1 MENRQ
6 PEKSEVLQG
15 TLILLVLRTLQAL
28 GPLHG
33 YGIARRIEQISKDL
47 LQLNQGTLYP
57 ALLRMEQEGWISS
70 AWGASEKNRKARFY
84 TITPAGRRRLEKENR
99 RLAPH
104 VFHHR
109 SLPHL
114 RPRGHRRRS
123 RVSFFHTLPARLSA
137 LFRRTRLDREL
148 DDELRFHLE
157 MQIDDNVRAGMSS
170 REARDAALRALGPL
184 EPMKES
190 YRDRR
195 TFAALESV
203 IQDLRYALRTLR
215 RSPGYTLTALTV
227 LALAIGANTAMF
239 SILNSVLFRPLPYR
253 EPGQLAMLWSELP
266 TQSLREGRT
275 AFLNIEQW
283 RAQSRTFT
291 DMAFYDP
298 ATATITRSG
307 QAEYIRLVLVSPNY
321 FPLMGITPKIGRLFT
336 AEEAAQRQRHAI
348 ISHSFWQSHFAG
360 QPSAIGA
367 SVELDGQPTRI
378 IGVLDPAFQLGNK
391 DPDLWLPHTLSRDWD
406 NQRAARGM
414 GPWLVVGRLQPQA
427 SQAQA
432 QAEMNTIAARLDRAW
447 PSAAGSPGVSVV
459 PLAQQLTGPRARL
472 TLWMLASAVFL
483 VLLIAATNVAGLS
496 LARGTARARE
506 LSVRAA
512 LGASRFRLARQL
524 LAESLALSSLAA
536 LLGLLLA
543 HAAIGLVVAVQ
554 PAELVRLQEARL
566 DLRAFACA
574 LVLCLSTGLL
584 TGLAPA
590 FTLTRRTQHPS
601 ARPGGR
607 GIAGG
612 FHARQL
618 RRALV
623 IAQFSFA
630 LILLTASGLLLRSL
644 WSVQNV
650 DLGFQSQR
658 ILSLSLAITPAA
670 STAQRAAFYARVLD
684 EVRALPS
691 VQSAGIVSNLFI
703 GAMPEQTITLER
715 STQSAVERLRF
726 RSDEVSPG
734 LFQTLG
740 APLMRGRFF
749 TAADGPDAPRVAIV
763 NDVMARRL
771 WPGQDPIGARC
782 KLGPVES
789 PAPWI
794 TIVGVVATMRRQ
806 GLETEPGAQFF
817 EPVAQNPSRLS
828 NLIVRTALTD
838 PRPLVP
844 SVRAAVSAIDPQS
857 PVYGVTTLEDNL
869 DRYLAPRR
877 FQAWL
882 LIGFSAVALLIAAIG
897 IYGLIQY
904 ATTARTHEIGIR
916 LALGALP
923 AEIFRMTIAEGL
935 KLSCAGLAIGLL
947 GAVWV
952 TRAGASLLYGVSAT
966 DPATFLLVT
975 LLLTAVAAVA
985 CYGPARRA
993 RRVDP
998 VAALRQD

>member
-1 MENRQ
+1 M
-6 PEKSEVLQG
+6 S
-15 TLILLVLRTLQAL
+15 
-28 GPLHG
+28 
-33 YGIARRIEQISKDL
+33 
-47 LQLNQGTLYP
+47 
-57 ALLRMEQEGWISS
+57 LLR
-70 AWGASEKNRKARFY
+70 
-84 TITPAGRRRLEKENR
+84 
-99 RLAPH
+99 
-104 VFHHR
+104 
-109 SLPHL
+109 
-114 RPRGHRRRS
+114 
-123 RVSFFHTLPARLSA
+123 TLPARLRA
-137 LFRRTRLDREL
+137 LFQRTRLDREL

-157 MQIDDNVRAGMSS
+157 MQIDDNVRSGMSPQ
-170 REARDAALRALGPL
+170 EARYAALRAFGPQ
-184 EPMKES
+184 EPMKEH

-195 TFAALESV
+195 AFAALESV

-215 RSPGYTLTALTV
+215 NSPGYTLTALTV

-239 SILNSVLFRPLPYR
+239 SILNAVLFRPLPFR
-253 EPGQLAMLWSELP
+253 SPGQLAMLWSELP

-275 AFLNIEQW
+275 AYLNIEQW
-283 RAQSRTFT
+283 RAQSRTFS
-291 DMAFYDP
+291 DIAFFDP

-336 AEEAAQRQRHAI
+336 AEDAAQRQRLAI
-348 ISHSFWQSHFAG
+348 ISHNFWQSHFAG
-360 QPSAIGA
+360 QPGAIGA

-378 IGVLDPAFQLGNK
+378 VGVLDPAFRLGKK
-391 DPDLWLPHTLSRDWD
+391 DPDFWLPHTLSHDWD
-406 NQRAARGM
+406 NQRTARGM
-414 GPWLVVGRLQPQA
+414 GPWLVVGRLQPRA
-427 SQAQA
+427 TLAQA

-459 PLAQQLTGPRARL
+459 PYAQQVTGPRARL

-496 LARGTARARE
+496 LARGAARARE
-506 LSVRAA
+506 LSIRAA
-512 LGASRFRLARQL
+512 LGAGRFRLARQL
-524 LAESLALSSLAA
+524 LAESLALSTLAA

-543 HAAIGLVVAVQ
+543 HSAIRLVIAFQ
-554 PAELVRLQEARL
+554 PAELVRLEEAGL
-566 DLRAFACA
+566 DPRAFACA

-590 FTLTRRTQHPS
+590 FTLTRRSSPPS
-601 ARPGGR
+601 TGQSGR

-612 FHARQL
+612 LHARQL

-623 IAQFSFA
+623 VAQFAFA
-630 LILLTASGLLLRSL
+630 LILLTGAGLLLRSL

-658 ILSLSLAITPAA
+658 TLVLSLASPAYPSNA
-670 STAQRAAFYARVLD
+670 HRAAFYARVLD
-684 EVRALPS
+684 QVQGLPS
-691 VQSAGIVSNLFI
+691 VQSAGLVSNLFI
-703 GAMPEQTITLER
+703 GAMPEQTITVER
-715 STQSAVERLRF
+715 SAQSAAERLRF

-740 APLMRGRFF
+740 VPLLRGRFF

-763 NDVMARRL
+763 NDVMARRF
-771 WPGQDPIGARC
+771 WPGQDPIGTRC

-794 TIVGVVATMRRQ
+794 TIVGVVGTMRRQ
-806 GLETEPGAQFF
+806 GLETEPGAQMF
-817 EPVAQNPSRLS
+817 EPIAQNPSRLS
-828 NLIVRTALTD
+828 NLIVRTALSD
-838 PRPLVP
+838 PTPLVP
-844 SVRAAVSAIDPQS
+844 SIRAAVSEVDPQS

-877 FQAWL
+877 FQVWL
-882 LIGFSAVALLIAAIG
+882 LIGFSAVALLMAAIG

-916 LALGALP
+916 LALGARP

-935 KLSCAGLAIGLL
+935 KLSLTGLAIGLV
-947 GAVWV
+947 GAAWM
-952 TRAGASLLYGVSAT
+952 TSAGASLLYGVSAT
-966 DPATFLLVT
+966 DPGTFLVVT
-975 LLLTAVAAVA
+975 LLLTVVAALA

-993 RRVDP
+993 RKVEP
-998 VAALRQD
+998 AAALRQD